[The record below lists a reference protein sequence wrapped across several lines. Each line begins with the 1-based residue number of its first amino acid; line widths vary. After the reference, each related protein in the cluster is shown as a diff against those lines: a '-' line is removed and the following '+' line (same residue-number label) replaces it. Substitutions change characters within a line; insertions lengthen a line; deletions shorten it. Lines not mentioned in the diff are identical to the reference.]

1 MSLKDL
7 DVAALPDRPM
17 GIVCLLMAIAMC
29 TGAGAVAIF
38 GGSNAARI
46 FGSVLLAPPA
56 LGMLWIGLD
65 LTSGMRLSKA
75 WSRMAGRG

>member
-1 MSLKDL
+1 MRPRNP

-17 GIVCLLMAIAMC
+17 GIVCLVIAVAMC
-29 TGAGAVAIF
+29 TGAGAVSLF

-46 FGSVLLAPPA
+46 YGSVFMAPPA

-75 WSRMAGRG
+75 WSRLARRG